1 MARYSGNIGYI
12 ENKKIGPGK
21 WVPEE
26 TVRHYYGDVTRAVR
40 KLTEGQDINNN
51 ITIDHQ
57 ISIVADPYAR
67 EHFFAIRYAE
77 WQGVKWKV
85 ESAEIVYPRIILSL
99 GGMYNGST

>member
-57 ISIVADPYAR
+57 ISIVADPYAL
-67 EHFFAIRYAE
+67 
-77 WQGVKWKV
+77 
-85 ESAEIVYPRIILSL
+85 YPRIILSL